1 MKIALDAMGSD
12 QCPVPDVEGAVIAA
26 RESGDTIIL
35 VGDKATVGR
44 ELAKH
49 DANGLKIEIVH
60 APQAVDMHDKPSQV
74 VSTKKESSMAVGM
87 NLVRDG
93 QADAFVS
100 AGNTGAALAFATLR
114 SLRRIKGVK
123 RPALT
128 SLVNIQGKTVVLTD
142 LGANADAR
150 PEWLL
155 QFGIMGGIYAERVI
169 GTKNPRIAVLSNG
182 EEEGKG
188 NALVKEAS
196 ALFATSGL
204 NFTGNVE
211 PREMLE
217 GAADVVVADGFV
229 GNIALKS
236 MEAVGDA
243 LFKMIRQEVK
253 SSPIS
258 ILGALLMRPALRK
271 IYHQVDPFETGG
283 APLLGV
289 NGIVIIGHG
298 RTNAKGIKNAIGQAR
313 KAVKGGLI
321 EALREGM
328 ARYAD
333 SAGSS
338 AGADDSGDV

>member
-1 MKIALDAMGSD
+1 MKIVLDAMGSD
-12 QCPVPDVEGAVIAA
+12 HCPVPDVEGAVIAA

-35 VGDKATVGR
+35 VGDKVAIER

-49 DANGLKIEIVH
+49 DSKGLKIEIVH

-74 VSTKKESSMAVGM
+74 VSRKKESSMAVGM

-114 SLRRIKGVK
+114 SLRRIRGVK

-150 PEWLL
+150 PEWLV
-155 QFGIMGGIYAERVI
+155 QFGIMGSIYSERVI

-211 PREMLE
+211 PGEMLE
-217 GAADVVVADGFV
+217 GAADVVVTDGFV

-253 SSPIS
+253 SSPLS
-258 ILGALLMRPALRK
+258 VLGALLIRPALRK

-289 NGIVIIGHG
+289 NGVVIIGHG

-328 ARYAD
+328 ARYIDNTAE
-333 SAGSS
+333 
-338 AGADDSGDV
+338 ADDSGDV

>member
-1 MKIALDAMGSD
+1 MKIVLDAMGSD
-12 QCPVPDVEGAVIAA
+12 HCPVPDVEGAVLAA

-35 VGDKATVGR
+35 VGDKVAVER

-49 DANGLKIEIVH
+49 DSKGLKIEIVH

-74 VSTKKESSMAVGM
+74 VSRKKESSMAVGM

-114 SLRRIKGVK
+114 SLRRIRGVK

-150 PEWLL
+150 PEWLV
-155 QFGIMGGIYAERVI
+155 QFGIMGSIYSERVI

-204 NFTGNVE
+204 NFIGNVE
-211 PREMLE
+211 PGEMLE
-217 GAADVVVADGFV
+217 GAADVVVTDGFV

-253 SSPIS
+253 SSPLS
-258 ILGALLMRPALRK
+258 IFGALLMRPALRK

-289 NGIVIIGHG
+289 NGVVIIGHG

-328 ARYAD
+328 ARYID
-333 SAGSS
+333 NT

>member
-1 MKIALDAMGSD
+1 MKIVLDAMGSD
-12 QCPVPDVEGAVIAA
+12 HCPVPDVEGAVLAA

-35 VGDKATVGR
+35 VGDMVAVER

-49 DANGLKIEIVH
+49 DSKGLKIEIVH
-60 APQAVDMHDKPSQV
+60 APQAVAMHDKPSQV
-74 VSTKKESSMAVGM
+74 VSRKKESSMAVGM

-93 QADAFVS
+93 QANAFVS

-114 SLRRIKGVK
+114 SLRRIRGVK

-150 PEWLL
+150 PEWLV
-155 QFGIMGGIYAERVI
+155 QFGIMGGIYSERVI

-204 NFTGNVE
+204 NFIGNVE
-211 PREMLE
+211 PAEMLE
-217 GAADVVVADGFV
+217 GAADVVVTDGFV

-253 SSPIS
+253 SSPLS

-289 NGIVIIGHG
+289 NGVVIIGHG

-328 ARYAD
+328 ARYID
-333 SAGSS
+333 NT

>member
-1 MKIALDAMGSD
+1 
-12 QCPVPDVEGAVIAA
+12 
-26 RESGDTIIL
+26 
-35 VGDKATVGR
+35 
-44 ELAKH
+44 LAKH
-49 DANGLKIEIVH
+49 DSKGLKIEIVH

-74 VSTKKESSMAVGM
+74 VSRKKESSMAVGM

-114 SLRRIKGVK
+114 SLRRIRGVK

-150 PEWLL
+150 PEWLV
-155 QFGIMGGIYAERVI
+155 QFGIMGGIYSERVI

-204 NFTGNVE
+204 NFIGNVE
-211 PREMLE
+211 PGEMLE
-217 GAADVVVADGFV
+217 GAADVVVTDGFV

-253 SSPIS
+253 SSPLS

-289 NGIVIIGHG
+289 NGVVIIGHG

-328 ARYAD
+328 ARYID
-333 SAGSS
+333 NT

>member
-1 MKIALDAMGSD
+1 MKIVLDAMGSD
-12 QCPVPDVEGAVIAA
+12 HCPVPDVEGAVLAA

-35 VGDKATVGR
+35 VGDMVAVER

-49 DANGLKIEIVH
+49 DSKGLKIEIVH

-74 VSTKKESSMAVGM
+74 VSRKKESSMAVGM

-114 SLRRIKGVK
+114 SLRRIRGVK

-150 PEWLL
+150 PEWLV
-155 QFGIMGGIYAERVI
+155 QFGIMGGIYSERVI

-204 NFTGNVE
+204 NFIGNVE
-211 PREMLE
+211 PAEMLE
-217 GAADVVVADGFV
+217 GAADVVVTDGFV

-253 SSPIS
+253 SSPLS

-289 NGIVIIGHG
+289 NGVVIIGHG

-328 ARYAD
+328 ARYID
-333 SAGSS
+333 NT